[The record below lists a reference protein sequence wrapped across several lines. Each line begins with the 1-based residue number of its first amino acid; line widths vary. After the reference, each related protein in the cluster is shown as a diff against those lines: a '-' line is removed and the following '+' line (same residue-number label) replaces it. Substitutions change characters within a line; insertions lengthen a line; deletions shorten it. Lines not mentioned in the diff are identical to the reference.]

1 MKPLALAVAVLMTG
15 PAFAQLAPFTRT
27 TAPYTPLVSGTP
39 LNIPTGGGFFTP
51 SDEGFVAV
59 QLPFTF
65 SFNAASF
72 QTVFVHVNGLVL
84 LTLPT
89 SCSPSATTCTSV
101 RSPIRIPSGASATA
115 PNFVATF
122 WHDWELIQPNAQ
134 ILSSLT
140 SNEATFEWR
149 NVTSSSNGFT
159 ADFQLT
165 LEASGNVRMHY
176 GPRVGTPSQFETG
189 LAGYQ
194 SGALGFAVLGA
205 ACTPLNQ
212 AACCGSAPTGT
223 ALCNGVEM
231 VPDLLVTTEPPLQPD
246 LIAQSV
252 RVSNF
257 ETLSPSN
264 NFALTVT
271 ARVQNFSRSPA
282 TNWSWRAVLSPDPT
296 LDQADGGPAL
306 PDGGLRVNDIP
317 LASESTGHSL
327 AALSSADFTANL
339 ATTSPPDAG
348 DYFVI
353 VQVDTQNQV
362 PESSEFNNVAV
373 LPYAITGGIDLV
385 ATSVSGNTA
394 SGPNAQNTVRLQY
407 FNRGGTPAGSMNY
420 RIMLSLTR
428 DAGLVVQPDG
438 GPVDAPLPDGGDG
451 VGPPGLSVIH
461 RGTRTVTGGETVDES
476 VVFTMPPDAPN
487 GDFAYVLQLDP
498 GARIGEVNERNNV
511 VFSTSQVAV
520 RRPDLVLEAIELIDS
535 VTRQP
540 VRNVLFGETYRAV
553 IRYRNGGGGTAENYR
568 IGAILSNDSTLS
580 LLSDAILAEELI
592 ASTPASTT
600 STTLEL
606 PFTLPVVDR
615 ADAGLPTGNYFLF
628 VALDTLGAVFES
640 NKGNNTSNIGPVRGL
655 SPAPDYA
662 VSTLQAPPRAGI
674 GEAIP
679 VFRTLRNVG
688 NRPASRVPYR
698 YYASANTIV
707 SSNDVPLEIQL
718 GDGGTTFEG
727 AVALAAG
734 AGDSATE
741 LVKLPT
747 SMAPGTYFVGCL
759 IDPANTLVELNKEN
773 NALASSP
780 VQVVQSSLR
789 VLDSQLP
796 DATVGRPYFY
806 RLTVVGESSA
816 ATTWSVDAAQGALP
830 PGMTLSASG
839 ELSGTPSGVGGTGV
853 RAFTVVAN
861 NGGRLATGR
870 LVMRVLPATT
880 QVEITTSV
888 IPVIINNPAAV
899 FQLPLGAAGGSM
911 PYRWRVAAGVLPPG
925 LSFTL
930 EGVLQGSP
938 RQGTPDGTTRVT
950 FEVRDALGVTAQREL
965 LLRLVPPSALI
976 IRTTQ
981 LLDGLTGQNYT
992 QDIAVENADASM
1004 LAKPLTWTISGGL
1017 PPGLVTSEEGEVF
1030 SLSGR
1035 PTRAGLYR
1043 FTLSV
1048 EDSRG
1053 RRDSFEYSLTVYTN
1067 RFRVQVADLPS
1078 VVVPGATVA
1087 ATFSTTPAGAVR
1099 WSVLN
1104 GTLPS
1109 GLTLS
1114 PEGALSGTIEDV
1126 DTNVRSF
1133 AFVVEA
1139 KDDTGASG
1147 FAPFGLVV
1155 ERPPRRMGC
1164 SAVDAGPLGALLAMG
1179 LWLRRSRRR
1188 AGR

>member
-1 MKPLALAVAVLMTG
+1 
-15 PAFAQLAPFTRT
+15 
-27 TAPYTPLVSGTP
+27 
-39 LNIPTGGGFFTP
+39 
-51 SDEGFVAV
+51 
-59 QLPFTF
+59 
-65 SFNAASF
+65 
-72 QTVFVHVNGLVL
+72 
-84 LTLPT
+84 
-89 SCSPSATTCTSV
+89 
-101 RSPIRIPSGASATA
+101 
-115 PNFVATF
+115 
-122 WHDWELIQPNAQ
+122 
-134 ILSSLT
+134 
-140 SNEATFEWR
+140 
-149 NVTSSSNGFT
+149 
-159 ADFQLT
+159 
-165 LEASGNVRMHY
+165 
-176 GPRVGTPSQFETG
+176 
-189 LAGYQ
+189 
-194 SGALGFAVLGA
+194 
-205 ACTPLNQ
+205 
-212 AACCGSAPTGT
+212 
-223 ALCNGVEM
+223 
-231 VPDLLVTTEPPLQPD
+231 
-246 LIAQSV
+246 
-252 RVSNF
+252 
-257 ETLSPSN
+257 
-264 NFALTVT
+264 
-271 ARVQNFSRSPA
+271 
-282 TNWSWRAVLSPDPT
+282 
-296 LDQADGGPAL
+296 
-306 PDGGLRVNDIP
+306 
-317 LASESTGHSL
+317 
-327 AALSSADFTANL
+327 
-339 ATTSPPDAG
+339 
-348 DYFVI
+348 
-353 VQVDTQNQV
+353 
-362 PESSEFNNVAV
+362 
-373 LPYAITGGIDLV
+373 
-385 ATSVSGNTA
+385 
-394 SGPNAQNTVRLQY
+394 
-407 FNRGGTPAGSMNY
+407 
-420 RIMLSLTR
+420 
-428 DAGLVVQPDG
+428 
-438 GPVDAPLPDGGDG
+438 
-451 VGPPGLSVIH
+451 
-461 RGTRTVTGGETVDES
+461 
-476 VVFTMPPDAPN
+476 
-487 GDFAYVLQLDP
+487 
-498 GARIGEVNERNNV
+498 
-511 VFSTSQVAV
+511 
-520 RRPDLVLEAIELIDS
+520 
-535 VTRQP
+535 
-540 VRNVLFGETYRAV
+540 
-553 IRYRNGGGGTAENYR
+553 
-568 IGAILSNDSTLS
+568 
-580 LLSDAILAEELI
+580 
-592 ASTPASTT
+592 
-600 STTLEL
+600 
-606 PFTLPVVDR
+606 
-615 ADAGLPTGNYFLF
+615 
-628 VALDTLGAVFES
+628 
-640 NKGNNTSNIGPVRGL
+640 
-655 SPAPDYA
+655 
-662 VSTLQAPPRAGI
+662 
-674 GEAIP
+674 
-679 VFRTLRNVG
+679 
-688 NRPASRVPYR
+688 
-698 YYASANTIV
+698 
-707 SSNDVPLEIQL
+707 
-718 GDGGTTFEG
+718 
-727 AVALAAG
+727 
-734 AGDSATE
+734 
-741 LVKLPT
+741 
-747 SMAPGTYFVGCL
+747 
-759 IDPANTLVELNKEN
+759 
-773 NALASSP
+773 
-780 VQVVQSSLR
+780 
-789 VLDSQLP
+789 
-796 DATVGRPYFY
+796 
-806 RLTVVGESSA
+806 LTVVGESSA